1 MLNIFE
7 LQKELV
13 CAALPSGLESRQATI
28 IKNYAAHYCDE
39 FYTDALGN
47 LICHIKG
54 PGKKIMF
61 AAHMDVIGFMAT
73 FIDERGY
80 IRFVPVGGH
89 TPAYLI
95 GATVRFE
102 NGICGC
108 IQPDEKAKPGST
120 ALTDIMLQNLYIDIG
135 AESYEDACSMVSV
148 GMYAT
153 FATEPKMVADGNMM
167 TPYADNL
174 TSCAVLLSAMSE
186 MVYPVNDVWCVF
198 SVQEELG
205 CRGAKVAANAIRP
218 YMGIAIDLTR
228 TGDTPSET
236 DNLRM
241 TVKLGGGPAIKI
253 KDSSLICDKPVV
265 EHLRACAVRSGIE
278 YQDEVL
284 LAGGTD
290 ASAMQRSREGTLSAA
305 VSIPGRSIHS
315 PGEIINISDAENA
328 ARLIAAAAKTEI

>member
-1 MLNIFE
+1 M
-7 LQKELV
+7 
-13 CAALPSGLESRQATI
+13 
-28 IKNYAAHYCDE
+28 
-39 FYTDALGN
+39 
-47 LICHIKG
+47 
-54 PGKKIMF
+54 
-61 AAHMDVIGFMAT
+61 
-73 FIDERGY
+73 
-80 IRFVPVGGH
+80 
-89 TPAYLI
+89 
-95 GATVRFE
+95 
-102 NGICGC
+102 
-108 IQPDEKAKPGST
+108 
-120 ALTDIMLQNLYIDIG
+120 
-135 AESYEDACSMVSV
+135 
-148 GMYAT
+148 
-153 FATEPKMVADGNMM
+153 
-167 TPYADNL
+167 
-174 TSCAVLLSAMSE
+174 E
-186 MVYPVNDVWCVF
+186 MVDKDIICSKSVDDRINCAIVVELFEELKDKTFGGTLYGVF